1 MELANQIQ
9 PKNPLD
15 DNLVDNEQST
25 MNLKLINNEYSI
37 QLDSDTMKYLTMKKK
52 SALEDENEMRR
63 MKIFDMKILYENLF
77 FFFLEPI
84 FGNDEFTDLVD
95 YILNPVPNPPCKN
108 FVYSIC
114 LFLISSFFLK
124 VIHREIFGNLLNL
137 LINLIKMTIHQV
149 IS

>member
-15 DNLVDNEQST
+15 DDLVDNEQST

-63 MKIFDMKILYENLF
+63 KKIFDMKILYENLVF
-77 FFFLEPI
+77 FSR
-84 FGNDEFTDLVD
+84 TDFW
-95 YILNPVPNPPCKN
+95 K
-108 FVYSIC
+108 
-114 LFLISSFFLK
+114 
-124 VIHREIFGNLLNL
+124 
-137 LINLIKMTIHQV
+137 
-149 IS
+149 

>member
-15 DNLVDNEQST
+15 DDLVDNEQST

-52 SALEDENEMRR
+52 SVLEDENEMRR
-63 MKIFDMKILYENLF
+63 KKIFDMKIFYENL

-108 FVYSIC
+108 LIYSIC
-114 LFLISSFFLK
+114 FFNFQFFLK

>member
-15 DNLVDNEQST
+15 DDLVDNEQST

-63 MKIFDMKILYENLF
+63 KKIFF
-77 FFFLEPI
+77 
-84 FGNDEFTDLVD
+84 
-95 YILNPVPNPPCKN
+95 
-108 FVYSIC
+108 
-114 LFLISSFFLK
+114 
-124 VIHREIFGNLLNL
+124 
-137 LINLIKMTIHQV
+137 
-149 IS
+149 

>member
-15 DNLVDNEQST
+15 DDLIDNEQST

-52 SALEDENEMRR
+52 STLEDENEMRR
-63 MKIFDMKILYENLF
+63 KKMFNIKILIKNLL
-77 FFFLEPI
+77 FFLEPI

-108 FVYSIC
+108 FVYSIS
-114 LFLISSFFLK
+114 LLNLEFFLK